1 MSIPT
6 KGTRTNVQD
15 VQEIRRTLDNDANL
29 ISLDRRSAA
38 QANSWSELH
47 SSIEGL
53 SFFVEDGWVHLKFIQ
68 QEDRREGGTLSA
80 NGGQYQVGRT
90 EDVVHGMARGLSVN
104 YPSQW
109 DYNMAR
115 GGHAAKILLDS
126 RSLTG
131 EQTCGSFNEP
141 NVQRKFLIVK
151 QSKPN
156 KLY

>member
-1 MSIPT
+1 MILT
-6 KGTRTNVQD
+6 KGSRTNVQD
-15 VQEIRRTLDNDANL
+15 VQEIRRSLDNDANT

-38 QANSWSELH
+38 RASSWSELH
-47 SSIEGL
+47 SSVEGL
-53 SFFVEDGWVHLKFIQ
+53 SYFIENGWVHLKLIQ
-68 QEDRREGGTLSA
+68 QEDHREGGTLSV
-80 NGGQYQVGRT
+80 NGAQYQVGQT
-90 EDVVHGMARGLSVN
+90 EDVVHGIAKGLPVN

-141 NVQRKFLIVK
+141 NVQRKFNTLK
-151 QSKPN
+151 TRGS
-156 KLY
+156 